1 MVSDGRLVFHR
12 QEELPKTLA
21 IRPGQSLSRG
31 DWRISLGADN
41 GGCPLTLP
49 AEGTLSLTGWEPRD
63 RMTLPGSRGSRSV
76 KRLCAE
82 RGISPAERDT
92 LPVLRVNGQI
102 AAMALLGTT
111 LEFAPQNDE
120 NTVYIRFEKITKGDT
135 T

>member
-1 MVSDGRLVFHR
+1 
-12 QEELPKTLA
+12 
-21 IRPGQSLSRG
+21 
-31 DWRISLGADN
+31 
-41 GGCPLTLP
+41 
-49 AEGTLSLTGWEPRD
+49 
-63 RMTLPGSRGSRSV
+63 MTLPGSRGSRSV

-120 NTVYIRFEKITKGDT
+120 NTVYIRFEKTTKGDT